1 VAATRGNGRRG
12 TLAGM
17 RTHRTVFLV
26 PLIAVAVAAGC
37 GGSQGHAV
45 STASATPVA
54 TTRPTVAAA
63 QIRADAFA
71 TVATRIYREEAA
83 GPAGMRNAARIAH
96 DPLLI
101 AALRSGKHA
110 AIRAAALRE
119 LFLPVKHVVRI
130 RILRGGHTVVD
141 VGGRFVSG
149 SESAPFPAGLGKV
162 QVSMQD
168 ILGLTKLVTRFTGAR
183 IVVHGR
189 PGDVLASSPALTGVR
204 MPASGI
210 VTVGGRSY
218 AVRTID
224 RIGFGGEPLRI
235 SVLVPA

>member
-1 VAATRGNGRRG
+1 
-12 TLAGM
+12 M

-26 PLIAVAVAAGC
+26 PLIAVALAAGC

-45 STASATPVA
+45 ATASATPVA
-54 TTRPTVAAA
+54 VTRPVGTRAA

-83 GPAGMRNAARIAH
+83 GPAGMRNATRIAH
-96 DPLLI
+96 DPQLI

-130 RILRGGHTVVD
+130 RVLRGGHSVID

-149 SESAPFPAGLGKV
+149 SESAPLPGSLGQV

-168 ILGLTKLVTRFTGAR
+168 ILGLTKLVTRFTGAK

-189 PGDVLASSPALTGVR
+189 AGDVLASSPSLTGVR
-204 MPASGI
+204 MPASGT
-210 VTVGGRSY
+210 VTVGARSY
-218 AVRTID
+218 VVRTID
-224 RIGFGGEPLRI
+224 RVGFAGEPLRI